1 MEERA
6 RPGRRHQF
14 VLADQFAAT
23 LDQQVQQLK
32 CASAQF
38 HRAPVE
44 EKQLT
49 AGNQLESAEGEGKFL
64 SAYVRLLY
72 RRGRPH

>member
-6 RPGRRHQF
+6 RPRRFHQF
-14 VLADQFAAT
+14 VLADQLAAT
-23 LDQQVQQLK
+23 LYQQVQQLE

-38 HRAPVE
+38 HGAPIE
-44 EKQLT
+44 EKQLA
-49 AGNQLESAEGEGKFL
+49 AGNQLESAEGEGEFL